1 LEVLERVR
9 VPIGAN
15 VYKVDHPKL
24 PRNSYVFCMPQA
36 RKILY
41 NPVVCGGELRELA
54 VECNKVFLKAA
65 WRLVPGFKE
74 LRANEVAEIVVL
86 RGGLG
91 YSIDAAFNEL
101 FGGYLPRCFIG
112 ARRFRISGE
121 EFGAEIS
128 YCNFDPLP
136 DDGVLLMGDT
146 IATGASLG
154 QVLDELEKELLRRD
168 YSIRKLLMFS
178 IAAAFRGCMRLS
190 EWEERFREH
199 WQNFKVYLFAAEAL
213 FGLDEGTHL
222 RFRKEGEAIVPEETK
237 AYVSKAYGDYETA
250 FLPGNICAI
259 FDWGDRIFR
268 LKQHLQDVMKFA
280 RSSLRVARD
289 RKSREVLKRMEKEA
303 KLELKRLKRRLI
315 ETSNFKSGWGR

>member
-1 LEVLERVR
+1 MEVLERIR
-9 VPIGAN
+9 APIGAN

-24 PRNSYVFCMPQA
+24 PRNSYIICMPQA
-36 RKILY
+36 REILY
-41 NPVVCGGELRELA
+41 NPVVCGGELGKLA
-54 VECNKVFLKAA
+54 VECNKVFLRAA
-65 WRLVPGFKE
+65 RHLVPGFKE

-146 IATGASLG
+146 IATGASLSQTLG
-154 QVLDELEKELLRRD
+154 ELEKELLRRD
-168 YSIRKLLMFS
+168 YGVKKLLMFS
-178 IAAAFRGCMRLS
+178 IAAAFRGCTKLL

-199 WQNFKVYLFAAEAL
+199 WPNFRVYLFAAEEL

-237 AYVSKAYGDYETA
+237 AYVSRVYGDYETA

-268 LKQHLQDVMKFA
+268 LRQHLEDVMKFA
-280 RSSLRVARD
+280 RSSLKVAKD
-289 RKSREVLKRMEKEA
+289 KKSREALKKMERDA
-303 KLELKRLKRRLI
+303 KFELKKLGRRLA
-315 ETSNFKSGWGR
+315 TASRF

>member
-1 LEVLERVR
+1 LEVLEKVR

-24 PRNSYVFCMPQA
+24 PRNSYILCMPQA

-41 NPVVCGGELRELA
+41 NPVVCGGELGKLA
-54 VECNKVFLKAA
+54 VECNKVFLRAA
-65 WRLVPGFKE
+65 WRLVPGLKE
-74 LRANEVAEIVVL
+74 LRENDVAEVVVL

-91 YSIDAAFNEL
+91 YSIDAAFNEF

-146 IATGASLG
+146 IATGASLD
-154 QVLDELEKELLRRD
+154 QVLGEVEKELLRRD
-168 YSIRKLLMFS
+168 YGIKKLLMFS
-178 IAAAFRGCMRLS
+178 IAAAFKGCTRLL
-190 EWEERFREH
+190 EWEEKFRGH
-199 WQNFKVYLFAAEAL
+199 WPNFRVYLFAAEAL
-213 FGLDEGTHL
+213 FGLDKGTHL

-237 AYVSKAYGDYETA
+237 AYVSRVYGDYETA

-268 LKQHLQDVMKFA
+268 LRQHLKDVMKFA
-280 RSSLRVARD
+280 RGSLKVAKD
-289 RKSREVLKRMEKEA
+289 KKSREVLRRMEKEA
-303 KLELKRLKRRLI
+303 RFELKRLERRLI
-315 ETSNFKSGWGR
+315 RASRT

>member
-1 LEVLERVR
+1 MEVLEKIRI
-9 VPIGAN
+9 PIGAN

-24 PRNSYVFCMPQA
+24 PRNSYIICVPQA

-41 NPVVCGGELRELA
+41 NPVVCGGKLEKLA
-54 VECNKVFLKAA
+54 VECNEVFLRAA

-74 LRANEVAEIVVL
+74 LRADEVAEVVVL

-91 YSIDAAFNEL
+91 YSIDVAFNEL

-121 EFGAEIS
+121 EFGTEIS

-154 QVLDELEKELLRRD
+154 QVLGELEKELLRRD
-168 YSIRKLLMFS
+168 YGIRKLLVFS
-178 IAAAFRGCMRLS
+178 IAAAFRGCAKLS
-190 EWEERFREH
+190 EWEEKFRENWPKFRIH
-199 WQNFKVYLFAAEAL
+199 LFAAEEL

-237 AYVSKAYGDYETA
+237 AHVSRVYGDYETA
-250 FLPGNICAI
+250 YLPGNICAI

-268 LKQHLQDVMKFA
+268 LKQHLEDVTKFA
-280 RSSLRVARD
+280 RKSLKVAKD
-289 RKSREVLKRMEKEA
+289 KKGREVLRKMEREA
-303 KLELKRLKRRLI
+303 RLELKRLDRRL
-315 ETSNFKSGWGR
+315 TKAPGR

>member
-1 LEVLERVR
+1 LNILKKVK
-9 VPIGAN
+9 VPIGVN
-15 VYKVDHPKL
+15 VYRVDHPRL
-24 PRNSYVFCMPQA
+24 PRNSYILCIPQA

-41 NPVVCGGELRELA
+41 NPVICGGRLRELA
-54 VECNKVFLKAA
+54 VECNKAFLKAA
-65 WRLVPGFKE
+65 LHLVPGFKE

-91 YSIDAAFNEL
+91 YSIDVAFKEL

-112 ARRFRISGE
+112 ARRFRISRE

-146 IATGASLG
+146 IATGASLAQTLG
-154 QVLDELEKELLRRD
+154 EVEKELLRRN
-168 YSIRKLLMFS
+168 RGVKKLLVFS
-178 IAAAFRGCMRLS
+178 IAAAFRGCVRLL
-190 EWEERFREH
+190 EWEERFRER
-199 WQNFKVYLFAAEAL
+199 WPNFRIYLFAAEAL

-222 RFRKEGEAIVPEETK
+222 RFRKEGEAILPEETK
-237 AYVSKAYGDYETA
+237 AYVSRVYGDYETA

-268 LKQHLQDVMKFA
+268 LREHLEDVMKFA
-280 RSSLRVARD
+280 RSSLKVAKD
-289 RKSREVLKRMEKEA
+289 KKSREVLRRMEKEA
-303 KLELKRLKRRLI
+303 KLELRKLGRRLAMV
-315 ETSNFKSGWGR
+315 SRF

>member
-1 LEVLERVR
+1 LEVLERIR
-9 VPIGAN
+9 APIGAH

-24 PRNSYVFCMPQA
+24 PRNSYILCMPQA

-41 NPVVCGGELRELA
+41 NPVVCGGRLRELA

-65 WRLVPGFKE
+65 RRLVPGFKE
-74 LRANEVAEIVVL
+74 FRANEVAEIVVL

-154 QVLDELEKELLRRD
+154 QVLGELEKELLRRD
-168 YSIRKLLMFS
+168 YGIKKLLMFS
-178 IAAAFRGCMRLS
+178 IAAAFRGCARLL
-190 EWEERFREH
+190 ECEERFRER
-199 WQNFKVYLFAAEAL
+199 WPSFRVYLFAAEEL

-237 AYVSKAYGDYETA
+237 AYVSRTYGDYETA

-268 LKQHLQDVMKFA
+268 LKQHLEDVTKFA
-280 RSSLRVARD
+280 RSSLKVAKD
-289 RKSREVLKRMEKEA
+289 KKSREVLRRMEREA
-303 KLELKRLKRRLI
+303 KLELKGLGRRLVRA
-315 ETSNFKSGWGR
+315 SRL

>member
-1 LEVLERVR
+1 LEVLEKIRS
-9 VPIGAN
+9 PIEGN

-24 PRNSYVFCMPQA
+24 PRNSYIICMPQA

-41 NPVVCGGELRELA
+41 NPVVCGGKLGKLA
-54 VECNKVFLKAA
+54 VDCNKVFLRVA
-65 WRLVPGFKE
+65 RNLIPGFKE

-91 YSIDAAFNEL
+91 YSIDVAFNDL

-112 ARRFRISGE
+112 ARRFRVSGE

-136 DDGVLLMGDT
+136 DNGALLMGDT

-154 QVLDELEKELLRRD
+154 QVLGELEEELLRRD
-168 YSIRKLLMFS
+168 YGIKKLLVFS
-178 IAAAFRGCMRLS
+178 IAAAFNGCTKLS
-190 EWEERFREH
+190 ELEEKFREH
-199 WQNFKVYLFAAEAL
+199 WPKFRIYLFTAEEL

-237 AYVSKAYGDYETA
+237 AYVNWVYGDYDTA
-250 FLPGNICAI
+250 YLPGNICAI

-268 LKQHLQDVMKFA
+268 LRQHLEDVLKFA
-280 RSSLRVARD
+280 RSSIKVAKD
-289 RKSREVLKRMEKEA
+289 KKSREVLGKMERESR
-303 KLELKRLKRRLI
+303 LELKRLDRRLI
-315 ETSNFKSGWGR
+315 RTARR

>member
-1 LEVLERVR
+1 MEVLEKIRI
-9 VPIGAN
+9 PIGAN

-24 PRNSYVFCMPQA
+24 PRNSYIICMPQA

-41 NPVVCGGELRELA
+41 NPVICGGELRKLA
-54 VECNKVFLKAA
+54 VECNEVFLRAA
-65 WRLVPGFKE
+65 WRLVPGFRE
-74 LRANEVAEIVVL
+74 LRADEVAEIVVL

-91 YSIDAAFNEL
+91 YSIDVAFNEL

-121 EFGAEIS
+121 EFGTEIS

-136 DDGVLLMGDT
+136 DNGVLLMGDT
-146 IATGASLG
+146 IATGASLS
-154 QVLDELEKELLRRD
+154 QVLGELEKELLKRD
-168 YSIRKLLMFS
+168 YGIKKLLVFS
-178 IAAAFRGCMRLS
+178 IAAAFRGCTKLS
-190 EWEERFREH
+190 EWEEKLRENWPKFRIH
-199 WQNFKVYLFAAEAL
+199 LFAAEEL

-237 AYVSKAYGDYETA
+237 AHVSRVYGDYETA

-268 LKQHLQDVMKFA
+268 LKQHLEDVTKFA
-280 RSSLRVARD
+280 RKSLRVAKD
-289 RKSREVLKRMEKEA
+289 KKGREVLKKMERDA
-303 KLELKRLKRRLI
+303 RRELKRLDRRLV
-315 ETSNFKSGWGR
+315 KAPGR